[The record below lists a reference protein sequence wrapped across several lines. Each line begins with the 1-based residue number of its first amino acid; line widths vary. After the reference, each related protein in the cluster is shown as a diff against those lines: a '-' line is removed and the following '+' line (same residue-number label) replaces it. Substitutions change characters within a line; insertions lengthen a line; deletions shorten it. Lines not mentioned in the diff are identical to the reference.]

1 MVYRGLAAVSAG
13 GRCGRRQSTALGTL
27 VAVSQTPV
35 RVVIAE
41 DEALI
46 RLDLKEMPEEE
57 DYEVAARRR
66 TARRR
71 WSSPLRA
78 PPRRDLGTRD
88 TTWQI
93 LRRSAV
99 GESPF
104 LRATINSAHQRG
116 TL

>member
-1 MVYRGLAAVSAG
+1 
-13 GRCGRRQSTALGTL
+13 
-27 VAVSQTPV
+27 
-35 RVVIAE
+35 
-41 DEALI
+41 LI

-93 LRRSAV
+93 SNIEKV
-99 GESPF
+99 GGRGEPILAF
-104 LRATINSAHQRG
+104 HYQQR
-116 TL
+116 TPARHFMILAF

>member
-1 MVYRGLAAVSAG
+1 MHVSRHPPRAVA
-13 GRCGRRQSTALGTL
+13 
-27 VAVSQTPV
+27 
-35 RVVIAE
+35 AE

-93 LRRSAV
+93 LRKSAV
-99 GESPF
+99 GGEPI
-104 LRATINSAHQRG
+104 LAARYQQGAQCG